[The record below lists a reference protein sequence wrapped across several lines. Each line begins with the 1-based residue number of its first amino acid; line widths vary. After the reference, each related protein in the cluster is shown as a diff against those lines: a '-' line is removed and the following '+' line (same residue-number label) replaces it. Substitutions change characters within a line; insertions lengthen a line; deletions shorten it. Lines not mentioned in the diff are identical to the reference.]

1 MKKITYLISLVC
13 TLSISCNSNSSTAD
27 VPKSFESEVM
37 FANAEQLENL
47 ITPKDIAEITGIEI
61 KQISAYQENF
71 DNKATTQFLLF
82 SWENGETIL
91 AGDQKIKARSSIG
104 FGRIQKM
111 SLAEFNDTFKQKTA
125 EELKAE
131 IAKITSDESIDTDV
145 AIWNVKEI
153 AKIAKSQTFEKLA
166 NVGNAAVWESP
177 INVLHVYVND
187 LAFSIS
193 ANYGDEE
200 KINKE
205 KAISLA
211 QLIFNKTSTK

>member
-1 MKKITYLISLVC
+1 MYLISLVG
-13 TLSISCNSNSSTAD
+13 TLFISCKGSNNSTAD
-27 VPKSFESEVM
+27 VPKSFDSEVM
-37 FANAEQLENL
+37 FANAKQLENL
-47 ITPKDIAEITGIEI
+47 ITPQDIAEITGIEV
-61 KQISAYQENF
+61 KKISAYQENF
-71 DNKATTQFLLF
+71 EDTATTQFLLF

-91 AGDQKIKARSSIG
+91 AGDQEIKARSSIG

-111 SLAEFNDTFKQKTA
+111 SLAEFDAAFQQKTA
-125 EELKAE
+125 AQVKAE
-131 IAKITSDESIDTDV
+131 IEQMTTNESIDPDV
-145 AIWNVKEI
+145 AIWNAKEI

-187 LAFSIS
+187 FAFSIS
-193 ANYGDEE
+193 ANYGDDE

-211 QLIFNKTSTK
+211 QFIFNKTSAN